1 MISKLRNYKKEMAVF
16 VLWFPFL
23 FAINANLTD
32 IYYLGIDL
40 TTTINAIRIILFLLS
55 FLILFFLFII
65 NFKSIKLF
73 NSIFFIYLLIFI
85 IQSNFV
91 FSENFGELI
100 AGYKIYLN
108 GNISHIIQHIS
119 FIYIG
124 LEIQSIY
131 MMIGSTGAL
140 IYFIIFNSK
149 KYETTIKIQ
158 IIVTSL
164 IIASVY
170 LYFTMDMMIEYLTN
184 EKTFMLYHS
193 EFLNHSH
200 FLGRDMVRSTGISR
214 ILVMISIIALLLLFR
229 FKNNY
234 LKIFLFIFIISIN
247 SVIILLASRFG
258 IYSYVIIFVTLL
270 LFIKISYFKKIFL
283 IICLSIIP
291 YLIQDTIKQYKF
303 LVLINKAVAKNTLNV
318 KDTVNNLNRYGQEN
332 VDKNLNEKSI
342 VDENR
347 DGQNNVDENR
357 DGQNNVDKNLNEK
370 SIVDK
375 NLNEKSIVDENRDE
389 KSIVDENRDEK
400 SIVDGNRYGQ
410 NNVGIIHEIN
420 FLDLFTKNN
429 DDGEANAYDM
439 NLYDLYTKNNDD
451 YEKKKKYY
459 IELNGIV
466 TNRNLITLDKDN
478 NSLKIETTGRLSIWK
493 KAYSLI
499 LDGKVNILIG
509 NGYQTDRKLLT
520 FDDNSMFY
528 GSNVSSSLL
537 HIFMCS
543 GLIGLFI
550 FLYINLKVM
559 IRIFHFY
566 FIEKIYLNY
575 NSNFTLIVAINTLLL
590 LYLRSLVENSI
601 AYYNIDFLIFLM
613 CLYIIDKKRKI
624 I

>member
-23 FAINANLTD
+23 FAINTNLTD

-318 KDTVNNLNRYGQEN
+318 KDTVNNLNRYGQ
-332 VDKNLNEKSI
+332 
-342 VDENR
+342 
-347 DGQNNVDENR
+347 
-357 DGQNNVDKNLNEK
+357 NNVDKNLNEK

-429 DDGEANAYDM
+429 DDGEANAYGVSFI
-439 NLYDLYTKNNDD
+439 DLVTKNNNK
-451 YEKKKKYY
+451 YEKIKKNY
-459 IELNGIV
+459 IQTNKII
-466 TNRNLITLDKDN
+466 TNRNLITLNKDT
-478 NSLKIETTGRLSIWK
+478 NSLQIETTGRLNIWK
-493 KAYSLI
+493 KAYNLI
-499 LDGKVNILIG
+499 LDGKVNIWIG

-520 FDDNSMFY
+520 FDKDSMFY

>member
-23 FAINANLTD
+23 FAINTNLTD

-318 KDTVNNLNRYGQEN
+318 KDTVNNLNRYGQ
-332 VDKNLNEKSI
+332 
-342 VDENR
+342 
-347 DGQNNVDENR
+347 
-357 DGQNNVDKNLNEK
+357 NNVDKNLNEK

-389 KSIVDENRDEK
+389 KSIVDGNRDEK

-429 DDGEANAYDM
+429 DDGEANAYGVSFI
-439 NLYDLYTKNNDD
+439 DLVTKNNNK
-451 YEKKKKYY
+451 YEKIKKNY
-459 IELNGIV
+459 IQTNQIR

-478 NSLKIETTGRLSIWK
+478 NSLKIDTTGRLSIWK

>member
-23 FAINANLTD
+23 FAINTNLTD

-55 FLILFFLFII
+55 FLILVFLFFI
-65 NFKSIKLF
+65 NFKSIKLS
-73 NSIFFIYLLIFI
+73 NSIFLIYLLIFI

-100 AGYKIYLN
+100 ASYKIYLN

-140 IYFIIFNSK
+140 IYFIVFNSK

-170 LYFTMDMMIEYLTN
+170 LYFTMNMMIEYLTN
-184 EKTFMLYHS
+184 ETTFMLYHS
-193 EFLNHSH
+193 EFLNHSN
-200 FLGRDMVRSTGISR
+200 FLGREMTRSTGISR

-234 LKIFLFIFIISIN
+234 LKIFLFIFMIFIN
-247 SVIILLASRFG
+247 SVIVLLASRFG

-318 KDTVNNLNRYGQEN
+318 KGTVNNLNRYGQEN

-342 VDENR
+342 VDGNNY
-347 DGQNNVDENR
+347 GQNNVD
-357 DGQNNVDKNLNEK
+357 NV
-370 SIVDK
+370 
-375 NLNEKSIVDENRDE
+375 
-389 KSIVDENRDEK
+389 
-400 SIVDGNRYGQ
+400 Y
-410 NNVGIIHEIN
+410 EIN
-420 FLDLFTKNN
+420 FYDLFTKNN
-429 DDGEANAYDM
+429 DDDVANAYGVSFI
-439 NLYDLYTKNNDD
+439 DLVTKNNNK
-451 YEKKKKYY
+451 YEKIKKNY
-459 IELNGIV
+459 IQTNKIR
-466 TNRNLITLDKDN
+466 TNRNLITLNKDT
-478 NSLKIETTGRLSIWK
+478 NSLQIETTGRLNIWK
-493 KAYSLI
+493 KAYNLI
-499 LDGKVNILIG
+499 LDGKVNIWIG

-520 FDDNSMFY
+520 FDKDSMFY
-528 GSNVSSSLL
+528 GSNVSNSLL

-575 NSNFTLIVAINTLLL
+575 NSNFTLIVAINAVLL
-590 LYLRSLVENSI
+590 LYLRSLIENSI

-613 CLYIIDKKRKI
+613 CLYIINKKRKI

>member
-1 MISKLRNYKKEMAVF
+1 
-16 VLWFPFL
+16 
-23 FAINANLTD
+23 
-32 IYYLGIDL
+32 
-40 TTTINAIRIILFLLS
+40 
-55 FLILFFLFII
+55 
-65 NFKSIKLF
+65 
-73 NSIFFIYLLIFI
+73 
-85 IQSNFV
+85 
-91 FSENFGELI
+91 
-100 AGYKIYLN
+100 
-108 GNISHIIQHIS
+108 
-119 FIYIG
+119 
-124 LEIQSIY
+124 
-131 MMIGSTGAL
+131 
-140 IYFIIFNSK
+140 
-149 KYETTIKIQ
+149 
-158 IIVTSL
+158 
-164 IIASVY
+164 
-170 LYFTMDMMIEYLTN
+170 
-184 EKTFMLYHS
+184 
-193 EFLNHSH
+193 
-200 FLGRDMVRSTGISR
+200 
-214 ILVMISIIALLLLFR
+214 
-229 FKNNY
+229 
-234 LKIFLFIFIISIN
+234 
-247 SVIILLASRFG
+247 
-258 IYSYVIIFVTLL
+258 
-270 LFIKISYFKKIFL
+270 
-283 IICLSIIP
+283 
-291 YLIQDTIKQYKF
+291 
-303 LVLINKAVAKNTLNV
+303 
-318 KDTVNNLNRYGQEN
+318 
-332 VDKNLNEKSI
+332 
-342 VDENR
+342 
-347 DGQNNVDENR
+347 
-357 DGQNNVDKNLNEK
+357 
-370 SIVDK
+370 
-375 NLNEKSIVDENRDE
+375 
-389 KSIVDENRDEK
+389 
-400 SIVDGNRYGQ
+400 
-410 NNVGIIHEIN
+410 
-420 FLDLFTKNN
+420 
-429 DDGEANAYDM
+429 M